1 MKTVKTN
8 FNELAKVVYANNCK
22 KGFWDEGVENKNIGE
37 CLMLITSE
45 LSEALEADRK
55 NHHAI
60 GNMLN
65 SVRNLDSE
73 IDRDYFKHEFERAV
87 KNSFEDE
94 LADVII
100 RVMDLCGA
108 KNIDIDLHIQQK
120 MTYNSLRPYK
130 HGKKY

>member
-1 MKTVKTN
+1 MKTN
-8 FNELAKVVYANNCK
+8 FNELAKEVFKRNCD

-45 LSEALEADRK
+45 LSEALEADRE
-55 NHHAI
+55 NHHTI
-60 GNMLN
+60 VNMLK
-65 SVRNLDSE
+65 SIRNLDSE
-73 IDRDYFKHEFERAV
+73 IDREYFKKEFERTV

-108 KNIDIDLHIQQK
+108 KNIDIDWHIEQK
-120 MTYNSLRPYK
+120 MNYNALRPHK